1 MNLRSYLFMI
11 FTIAA
16 GFVLQNFPLTELMNW
31 FVPEWVLLV
40 FIFWQLQAPSLVNFW
55 WVWPLGLLLDVQQ
68 STPLGTSVLG
78 FAIVLYLLQLMYQR
92 LRIFNIAQQMGVIF
106 LLVCTY
112 QLTTYWAVLITDD
125 VQKPLSMWMPS
136 AISMLVW
143 PWMYLLMLNSYQKL
157 R

>member
-1 MNLRSYLFMI
+1 MNLSSYVFMI

-16 GFVLQNFPLTELMNW
+16 GYILQNFPLNELVDW
-31 FVPEWVLLV
+31 FVPEWILLV

-55 WVWPLGLLLDVQQ
+55 WVWPLGMLLDVQQ
-68 STPLGTSVLG
+68 STPLGSSVLG

-92 LRIFNIAQQMGVIF
+92 LRIFNIAQQMGVVF

-112 QLTTYWAVLITDD
+112 QLATYWAMLITDD
-125 VQKPLSMWMPS
+125 VNKPLFLWMP
-136 AISMLVW
+136 AIMSTLVW
-143 PWMYLLMLNSYQKL
+143 PWLYLLMLNTYQKL

>member
-1 MNLRSYLFMI
+1 MSVRGYLFLI

-16 GFVLQNFPLTELMNW
+16 GYVLQYFPLVEFMHW

-40 FIFWQLQAPSLVNFW
+40 FIFWQLQAPSLINFW

-78 FAIVLYLLQLMYQR
+78 FAIVLYALQMMYQR
-92 LRIFNIAQQMGVIF
+92 LRVFNVAQQAGVVF
-106 LLVCTY
+106 LLVSCY
-112 QLTTYWAVLITDD
+112 KLTTYWAVLIVGG
-125 VQKPLSMWMPS
+125 VQSPLSQWVPALVS
-136 AISMLVW
+136 VLVW
-143 PWMYLLMLNSYQKL
+143 PWMYLLMSSIYQKL